1 VRNNQ
6 LNLGGGSTE
15 GIETNGRKGKN
26 WSFID
31 SLPISEDDV
40 DPMAKASRIE
50 HNYPGARFKETTAVF
65 NPDTCHSYLLVLAM
79 AIHSTAAGLALGLQT
94 TFGGTVGLS
103 IALLCHKWAEAMTI
117 GIMFVQENSNPW
129 DAAILIV
136 LSGLATP
143 VGVIIG

>member
-1 VRNNQ
+1 VVHNQ
-6 LNLGGGSTE
+6 LKLGGGSTQE
-15 GIETNGRKGKN
+15 VQINWGKRKG
-26 WSFID
+26 SSLID
-31 SLPISEDDV
+31 SLPPSEDDI
-40 DPMAKASRIE
+40 DPMGNASRIE

-65 NPDTCHSYLLVLAM
+65 NPDTCHGYLLVLAM
-79 AIHSTAAGLALGLQT
+79 AIHSTAAGLALGMQT

-143 VGVIIG
+143 IGVIMG